1 MFCLRVCVSLET
13 SGLRNRS
20 TFGILCAS
28 GWEGEREGAKRG
40 EDTQGGLSLYVT
52 LRPYGRQMC
61 VWVKWRGVAQG
72 KCVLVRVHT
81 RVHLH
86 TRASVCTSLFDL
98 LHGFYPVGVCVR
110 GGGGGVGVGGGRG
123 PTGDVDGPP
132 LPQPGCLGRAWI
144 FHWGSPSCLCVRH
157 WLTIPMYI

>member
-1 MFCLRVCVSLET
+1 MFCLRACVSLET

-52 LRPYGRQMC
+52 LCPCGRQMC
-61 VWVKWRGVAQG
+61 VWVKWRGGWHRESVCLYACTLVYICILEHL
-72 KCVLVRVHT
+72 CVLVF
-81 RVHLH
+81 L
-86 TRASVCTSLFDL
+86 TSSTDSNLW
-98 LHGFYPVGVCVR
+98 VCVCV
-110 GGGGGVGVGGGRG
+110 GGGGLVAVEG
-123 PTGDVDGPP
+123 PQGTLTAPRS
-132 LPQPGCLGRAWI
+132 PGLAAWAGLG

-157 WLTIPMYI
+157 RLTIPMYI